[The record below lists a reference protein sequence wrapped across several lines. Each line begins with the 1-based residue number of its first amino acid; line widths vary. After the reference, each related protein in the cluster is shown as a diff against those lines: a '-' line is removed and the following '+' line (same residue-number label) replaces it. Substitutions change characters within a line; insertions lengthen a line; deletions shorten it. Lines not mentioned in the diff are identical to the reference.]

1 MAEGRRSAAAG
12 RRRSPSHHGSE
23 LFAGPGAAVSEPA
36 VSESTVPE
44 PDLPKSEL
52 PKSAISESA
61 VLESAVPESAE
72 PGATVYES
80 TVPESGLSTIW
91 LVLQSRPRSRQTDDP
106 ARHVSNGAPESG
118 SLVRP

>member
-12 RRRSPSHHGSE
+12 RRRSPSHYGSE

-61 VLESAVPESAE
+61 VPESAVPGS
-72 PGATVYES
+72 TVSES
-80 TVPESGLSTIW
+80 TAPESGLSTIW
-91 LVLQSRPRSRQTDDP
+91 LVLQSRPRSRHTDDP